1 MGLNISPS
9 IWHSYI
15 NVILDCL
22 QSQKYYE
29 AIMDDLL
36 LFTQSNSWYIVKL
49 KDLLKALLT
58 PWPQSTPKKCQVFRK
73 KCSTWKT

>member
-15 NVILDCL
+15 NVILDFL
-22 QSQKYYE
+22 QSKKYCE

-36 LFTQSNSWYIVKL
+36 LFTPSKQSDLDKL
-49 KDLLKALLT
+49 EDLLKVLL
-58 PWPQSTPKKCQVFRK
+58 KKWIKDFLKEMPIV
-73 KCSTWKT
+73 